1 MTPLVRT
8 KAGEAVAEHIL
19 GLLFDGTLRS
29 GDRIDLD
36 AVAAALEVSRAPVRE
51 GLAQLERDG
60 LVSLPH
66 YRGAFVAAFDARTVR
81 EAFELYGMLSAL
93 TSSRAATSADPGLRE
108 TLDKLIEALTGCDR
122 VDEFERLAREFRK
135 VVNLAAAGPHLR
147 ALLRTFSGLVPV
159 AARFAIEDAM
169 DDERAALRREHAA
182 LVAGDPGAAA
192 AASLDHVSMTA
203 ENAVRALRRRGI
215 FPPATEPPAPAP
227 GERDQMLDIVAAMT
241 RGARP

>member
-8 KAGEAVAEHIL
+8 RAGEAVAEHIL

-66 YRGAFVAAFDARTVR
+66 YRGAFVAAFDAGTVR

-93 TSSRAATSADPGLRE
+93 TSSRAAVSTDAGLRE
-108 TLDKLIEALTGCDR
+108 TLDKLVEALTGCEQ

-182 LVAGDPGAAA
+182 LVAGDPAAA
-192 AASLDHVSMTA
+192 AVASLDHVSMTA
-203 ENAVRALRRRGI
+203 ENAVRALRRRGV
-215 FPPATEPPAPAP
+215 FPAGPEPAPVP
-227 GERDQMLDIVAAMT
+227 GERDRMLGIVAAMT
-241 RGARP
+241 RGDRA